1 MVKGSQMSEEIK
13 DQLEKKLEQPIVEA
27 PEGVI
32 EAKEIAAESAPTK
45 EGEAKAIPEEKGE
58 PSAKVKKAAKE
69 LESEVKTAPE
79 KKSEASGEAEK
90 APEAVESE
98 VKEEKLAEGK
108 EDKAEV
114 KEEAKE
120 VAEAE
125 VDKQE
130 TEKPA
135 ESEADKKDVEEVEG
149 EDEELEE
156 LDEGEEEGDAE
167 DEEEEEEETEE
178 EAEGGDDKKKHRKK
192 PASLVGKTIAELN
205 DIFQALMDS
214 EDRMRRNREAESIK
228 SAFYRTLGDVR
239 RKAGSLV
246 DDTLDAIEQNFKAL
260 YADYKKQRAEYNRL
274 MDEKKGENLLKKEA
288 IVEELKE
295 LIDSHEDVS
304 TLFPAFRA
312 LQDRWRET
320 GPVPA
325 NAFRNLNNNYQYN
338 VERFYDKVKIS
349 HELRDLDFQKN
360 LEVKEKFCEAAEK
373 LAENENIVVAF
384 AELQKLHERWKEY
397 GPVAKEF
404 RESIWARFQAAT
416 AIINKK
422 YQAHFE
428 GLKSQQ
434 KENLEAKT
442 KLCEQLE
449 DIVARDISTS
459 GEWSSASKE
468 IIALQAEW
476 RKIGFATKKENQ
488 KIYERFRAGC
498 DAFFAKKRDFY
509 STLKD
514 DMEENAEKKEELIQ
528 KAEALKDSTDWKA
541 TTEAFI
547 ELQKEWKSI
556 GAVSRRKS
564 EALWT
569 RFRAACDAFFDA
581 RDKSYAASGEN
592 YYANLKVKRQLIEDI
607 KDYTPSEDDAVN
619 REAANK
625 FSADWRAAGFVPM
638 KEKDAVNA
646 AYNEAMKE
654 KFPGWREQR
663 GGRGSRGES
672 NRPLSA
678 KDQLVRKYNALQQ
691 EIETYENNIGFFA
704 DSHSSEAIIKQMRK
718 KIEKSKEEL
727 AALGEQIRKE
737 TTE

>member
-1 MVKGSQMSEEIK
+1 MSEEIK
-13 DQLEKKLEQPIVEA
+13 DQLEKKLDQPIVEA
-27 PEGVI
+27 HESVA
-32 EAKEIAAESAPTK
+32 EAKEIATESAPTE
-45 EGEAKAIPEEKGE
+45 EGEAKAIAEEKGE

-69 LESEVKTAPE
+69 LEGEVKTAPE
-79 KKSEASGEAEK
+79 KKTEASGEADK
-90 APEAVESE
+90 P
-98 VKEEKLAEGK
+98 AEGK

-114 KEEAKE
+114 KEEVKE

-135 ESEADKKDVEEVEG
+135 ESEDDKKEAEEVKEITESG
-149 EDEELEE
+149 EEELEE
-156 LDEGEEEGDAE
+156 LDELEEEGEE
-167 DEEEEEEETEE
+167 DEDEEETEE
-178 EAEGGDDKKKHRKK
+178 AAEGEDDKKKQRKK

-205 DIFQALMDS
+205 DIFQGIMDS
-214 EDRMRRNREAESIK
+214 EDRMRRNREAESVK
-228 SAFYRTLGDVR
+228 SAFYRTLGEVR

-246 DDTLDAIEQNFKAL
+246 DETLDAIEQNFKAL

-514 DMEENAEKKEELIQ
+514 DMDENAEKKEELIQ
-528 KAEALKDSTDWKA
+528 KAEALKDSTDWKD

-581 RDKSYAASGEN
+581 RDKSYAASGDN
-592 YYANLKVKRQLIEDI
+592 YYANLKVKRQIIEDI
-607 KDYTPSEDDAVN
+607 KDYTPSEDEAVN

>member
-1 MVKGSQMSEEIK
+1 MSEEIK
-13 DQLEKKLEQPIVEA
+13 EQLEKKLEQPIVEA
-27 PEGVI
+27 PESVV
-32 EAKEIAAESAPTK
+32 
-45 EGEAKAIPEEKGE
+45 EGEPKAASEEKLE
-58 PSAKVKKAAKE
+58 PSVE
-69 LESEVKTAPE
+69 PE
-79 KKSEASGEAEK
+79 KAV
-90 APEAVESE
+90 EAVESE
-98 VKEEKLAEGK
+98 AEATPVEEKA
-108 EDKAEV
+108 EDKAE
-114 KEEAKE
+114 KAEEQA
-120 VAEAE
+120 
-125 VDKQE
+125 
-130 TEKPA
+130 EKPA
-135 ESEADKKDVEEVEG
+135 E
-149 EDEELEE
+149 
-156 LDEGEEEGDAE
+156 GEEQEAE
-167 DEEEEEEETEE
+167 EFAEEEEETEE
-178 EAEGGDDKKKHRKK
+178 SAEDEDDENAERK
-192 PASLVGKTIAELN
+192 PVSLVGKTIAELN
-205 DIFQALMDS
+205 NIFQQLMGSD
-214 EDRMRRNREAESIK
+214 DRMRRNREAESVK
-228 SAFYRTLGDVR
+228 SAFYRTLGEVR
-239 RKAGSLV
+239 SKAGSAV
-246 DDTLDAIEQNFKAL
+246 DETLDAIEQNFKAL
-260 YADYKKQRAEYNRL
+260 YTDYKKQRTEYNRML
-274 MDEKKGENLLKKEA
+274 DEQKGENLLKKQA
-288 IVEELKE
+288 IVEELRE
-295 LIDSHEDVS
+295 LVDSHEDVS

-312 LQDRWRET
+312 IQDRWRET

-325 NAFRNLNNNYQYN
+325 NAFRDLNNNYQYN

-360 LEVKEKFCEAAEK
+360 LEIKEKFCAAAEK
-373 LAENENIVVAF
+373 LAENENIVAAF
-384 AELQKLHERWKEY
+384 AELQKLHEHWKEY

-422 YQAHFE
+422 YQTHFE
-428 GLKSQQ
+428 GLKNQQ

-442 KLCEQLE
+442 KICERLE
-449 DIVARDISTS
+449 EIVARDISNS

-468 IIALQAEW
+468 ILDLQGEW

-498 DAFFAKKRDFY
+498 DTFFAKKRDFY
-509 STLKD
+509 SSLKE
-514 DMEENAEKKEELIQ
+514 DMDENAEKKEELIQ
-528 KAEALKDSTDWKA
+528 KAEALKDSTDWKS

-547 ELQKEWKSI
+547 ELQKQWKKI
-556 GAVSRRKS
+556 GSVSRKKS

-581 RDKSYAASGEN
+581 RDKNYAAGGDN

-625 FSADWRAAGFVPM
+625 FSADWRAAGFVPI
-638 KEKDAVNA
+638 KEKDAINA
-646 AYNEAMKE
+646 AFNEAMKE
-654 KFPGWREQR
+654 KFPYWREQR

>member
-1 MVKGSQMSEEIK
+1 MSEEIK
-13 DQLEKKLEQPIVEA
+13 DQLEKKLDQPIVEA
-27 PEGVI
+27 HESVA
-32 EAKEIAAESAPTK
+32 EAKEIATESAPTE
-45 EGEAKAIPEEKGE
+45 EGEAKAIAEEKGK

-79 KKSEASGEAEK
+79 KKTEASGEADK
-90 APEAVESE
+90 P
-98 VKEEKLAEGK
+98 AEGK

-114 KEEAKE
+114 KEEVKE

-135 ESEADKKDVEEVEG
+135 ESEDDKKEAEEVKEITESG
-149 EDEELEE
+149 EEELEE
-156 LDEGEEEGDAE
+156 LDELEEEGEE
-167 DEEEEEEETEE
+167 DEDEEETEE
-178 EAEGGDDKKKHRKK
+178 AAEGEDDKKKQRKK

-205 DIFQALMDS
+205 DIFQGIMDS
-214 EDRMRRNREAESIK
+214 EDRMRRNREAESVK
-228 SAFYRTLGDVR
+228 SAFYRTLGEVR

-246 DDTLDAIEQNFKAL
+246 DETLDAIEQNFKAL

-514 DMEENAEKKEELIQ
+514 DMDENAEKKEELIQ

-581 RDKSYAASGEN
+581 RDKSYAASGDN
-592 YYANLKVKRQLIEDI
+592 YYANLKVKRQIIEDI
-607 KDYTPSEDDAVN
+607 KDYTPSEDEAVN

>member
-1 MVKGSQMSEEIK
+1 MSEEIK

-27 PEGVI
+27 PEGVK
-32 EAKEIAAESAPTK
+32 EAQETAAESAPTE
-45 EGEAKAIPEEKGE
+45 EGEAKAIQEEKGK

-69 LESEVKTAPE
+69 VEKTPEVVESEVKAAPE
-79 KKSEASGEAEK
+79 EESEASGEVEK
-90 APEAVESE
+90 AE
-98 VKEEKLAEGK
+98 
-108 EDKAEV
+108 
-114 KEEAKE
+114 E

-125 VDKQE
+125 VDKKE

-135 ESEADKKDVEEVEG
+135 ESEADKKDAEEVES

-156 LDEGEEEGDAE
+156 LDEFEEEGEGEEEEG
-167 DEEEEEEETEE
+167 EEEEEDGKE
-178 EAEGGDDKKKHRKK
+178 EAGEAVEGEDDKKKQRKK
-192 PASLVGKTIAELN
+192 PVSLVGKTIAELN

-214 EDRMRRNREAESIK
+214 EDRMRRKREAESIK

-320 GPVPA
+320 GLVPA

-556 GAVSRRKS
+556 GTVSRRKS
-564 EALWT
+564 EALWI
-569 RFRAACDAFFDA
+569 RFRAACDAFFEA
-581 RDKSYAASGEN
+581 RDKSYAASGDN

-607 KDYTPSEDDAVN
+607 KDYTPSEDEAVN

-737 TTE
+737 TE